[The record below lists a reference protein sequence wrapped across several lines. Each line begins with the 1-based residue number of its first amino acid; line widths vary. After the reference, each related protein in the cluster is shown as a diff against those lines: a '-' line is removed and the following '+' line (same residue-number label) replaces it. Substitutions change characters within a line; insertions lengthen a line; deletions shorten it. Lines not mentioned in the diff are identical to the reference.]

1 MSFARPLRKRLIEIN
16 MKFFILFSLKC
27 FLGDSYHIRSGTG
40 FPESEGGNN
49 LLRKLNRKEISF
61 PFVVEST
68 PFAIHIDTFP
78 QYQSKETIEKLLHT
92 ADTQMRELIMPSL
105 EENNLSLYF
114 TNVVLAQSKVQGSEG
129 TLSIEIKKTAVI
141 NRKGHTRDINRN
153 MQELTLPSIADIDD
167 AIESMYLD
175 SIQMDRLIKNLNF
188 LFTDMFGSLVRVRF
202 SHFLEQR
209 SYIVEEKLDSPIQ
222 VDTKDAF
229 DISFN
234 SMEELTWPV
243 FAAIAGLIS
252 ILVIALSCCKI
263 KGTCFF
269 RKRGL
274 SGSAVE
280 RRIRKQRLDDAM
292 NAYTSALKRY
302 RAALNDDSPK
312 SDSEKIQELQ
322 RNYNETMTLYQG
334 ALQEWKRSGK
344 KIDKS
349 DTFSQGDT
357 YDEAMDV
364 CVEIAESISSKSDD
378 WMSSE
383 DPLENPVQEKTCDD
397 NLNKNRGNPNSR
409 DMTNYNTQEGSQAN
423 KNNLA
428 SYGVTNESQINELSF
443 DETNYENYHDDIRT
457 VKTKDSRIR

>member
-1 MSFARPLRKRLIEIN
+1 
-16 MKFFILFSLKC
+16 MKLFILFSLKC
-27 FLGDSYHIRSGTG
+27 FLGDSFHIRSGKG

-49 LLRKLNRKEISF
+49 SLRKLSRKEISF

-68 PFAIHIDTFP
+68 PFAISIDTFT
-78 QYQSKETIEKLLHT
+78 QYQSKETIDKLLHT
-92 ADTQMRELIMPSL
+92 ADTQMRELVMPSL
-105 EENNLSLYF
+105 EKNDLNVYF

-153 MQELTLPSIADIDD
+153 MQELTLPDIADIDD

-188 LFTDMFGSLVRVRF
+188 LFNDMFGSLMRVRF
-202 SHFLEQR
+202 SHFLEER
-209 SYIVEEKLDSPIQ
+209 SYIVEEELDSLIQ
-222 VDTKDAF
+222 ADTKNVF

-234 SMEELTWPV
+234 SMEKLTWPV
-243 FAAIAGLIS
+243 FAAIVGLIS

-269 RKRGL
+269 RKRRL

-280 RRIRKQRLDDAM
+280 RRLRKQRLDDAM

-383 DPLENPVQEKTCDD
+383 DPLENSVQEKTCED
-397 NLNKNRGNPNSR
+397 NLNKNRVNPNHNQHSR
-409 DMTNYNTQEGSQAN
+409 DMTSYNTQEGSQAN

-457 VKTKDSRIR
+457 VKTKDSRMR